1 MFRKFLTI
9 LSIFILAAG
18 CATRPSRK
26 GVISQELPLTL
37 GDLAEIK
44 AGEENHTKILEEY
57 KIYNSPKLEAY
68 VNAIASSI
76 AEVSTRPHL
85 PYQVVLL
92 DDDEVKI
99 FGGPGG
105 YIYISR
111 GLLNFV
117 ESESELAAVVAHEI
131 GHISAYEY
139 AHIPQRG
146 KIKFVYENLMRGS
159 ELAKDAVGTY
169 GTAFN
174 YGMKGIQKA
183 APIVARRFGN
193 DEEVLADENAVK
205 YLMKAGYDPRGL
217 DQFLERLSRVD
228 MNDVNRF
235 VEFMHIHPPFQARR
249 MALKEDLSDIN
260 FESGKIEFKKD
271 LLTEVRQ
278 TTINAPNSIVFQP
291 EIGVHRAE
299 PMQPAPAAKE
309 DEEKMVPMRKRWGW
323 F

>member
-1 MFRKFLTI
+1 MIGKFLTV
-9 LSIFILAAG
+9 LSIFFLAAG

-57 KIYNSPKLEAY
+57 TIYHSPKLETY
-68 VNAIASSI
+68 VNAIAASL

-85 PYQVVLL
+85 PYQVILL

-117 ESESELAAVVAHEI
+117 QSESELAAVIAHEI

-139 AHIPQRG
+139 AHIPQRS

-159 ELAKDAVGTY
+159 ELAKDTIGTY

-174 YGMKGIQKA
+174 YGMKGVQKA

-205 YLMKAGYDPRGL
+205 YLMKAEYDPRGL
-217 DQFLERLSRVD
+217 EQFLNRLSIVE
-228 MNDVNRF
+228 MEDVGRF

-249 MALKEDLSDIN
+249 EVLKEDLAEIN

-271 LLTEVRQ
+271 LLAEVRQ
-278 TTINAPNSIVFQP
+278 TVINAPTSIVFQP
-291 EIGVHRAE
+291 EIGVHHAE
-299 PMQPAPAAKE
+299 PVPSTQPQEE
-309 DEEKMVPMRKRWGW
+309 DGKMTAIRKKWGW